1 MYFFFFKCIIIT
13 KPYFYIYIYMYIIFF
28 LFLKDGLNI
37 ILYYYNVLL
46 VINGEGGY
54 LIVEVKLYFFF

>member
-13 KPYFYIYIYMYIIFF
+13 KPYFYIYIYVYNFF